1 MAQKNFKKSTSE
13 FFITTSEAG
22 ADPKQEA
29 PKPKRSGRATQEAPK
44 GFTVPR
50 GYKLTKEARSERI
63 QLLVRPS
70 SKELLKAD
78 ADKAGKSLN
87 EFVND
92 ILEDYLR
99 KGGK

>member
-1 MAQKNFKKSTSE
+1 MASKNFKKAPSE
-13 FFITTSEAG
+13 FFITASEAG
-22 ADPKQEA
+22 DDPKQEA
-29 PKPKRSGRATQEAPK
+29 PKTRKKKEALD
-44 GFTVPR
+44 GYNIPR

>member
-1 MAQKNFKKSTSE
+1 MAKSFKKPASE
-13 FFITTSEAG
+13 FFINTSSPGE
-22 ADPKQEA
+22 DRKQETQA
-29 PKPKRSGRATQEAPK
+29 ATSDNLE
-44 GFTVPR
+44 GFTIPR

-70 SKELLKAD
+70 SKELLKAE
-78 ADKAGKSLN
+78 ADNAGKSLN
-87 EFVND
+87 EHVNE